1 MMKQGATKILALVS
15 DLLFTVKI
23 NEAAKRNGMQIDYVK
38 NDDDFLAR
46 LHEKPAPKL
55 VIMDLNISSASPVEL
70 IEKIKGQEETK
81 AISVLG
87 YVSHIQGDLKVKAQE
102 AGADAVLARSAFS
115 QNLVQILKRHSGM
128 P

>member
-38 NDDDFLAR
+38 NDEDFLSR
-46 LHEKPAPKL
+46 LKEKPSPQL
-55 VIMDLNISSASPVEL
+55 VIMDLNIGSASPVEL
-70 IEKIKGQEETK
+70 IEKIKQSDETK

-87 YVSHIQGDLKVKAQE
+87 YVSHVQGDLKVKAQE

-115 QNLVQILKRHSGM
+115 QNLAQILKRHSGM

>member
-55 VIMDLNISSASPVEL
+55 VIMDLNIASASPVEL
-70 IEKIKGQEETK
+70 IEKIKGQDETK

-87 YVSHIQGDLKVKAQE
+87 YVSHIQGELKVKAQE

-115 QNLVQILKRHSGM
+115 QNLAQILKRHSGM